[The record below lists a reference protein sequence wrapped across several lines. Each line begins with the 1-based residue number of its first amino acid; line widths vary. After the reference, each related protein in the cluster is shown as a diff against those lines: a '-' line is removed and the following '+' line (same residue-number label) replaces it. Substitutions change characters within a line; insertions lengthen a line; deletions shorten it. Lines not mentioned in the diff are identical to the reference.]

1 MSHRGFDGEGV
12 FEERLGPGMFVQQR
26 QSLVASHGCHGG
38 FSDPLL
44 GQIRNGQRPL
54 GQGGDARAV
63 GGEQFFDGSANVV
76 ARRQMAARTTS
87 SGNEL

>member
-44 GQIRNGQRPL
+44 AKYGMVSGPWGRAATRAPL
-54 GQGGDARAV
+54 AGAI
-63 GGEQFFDGSANVV
+63 
-76 ARRQMAARTTS
+76 
-87 SGNEL
+87 L